1 MLNRILLIVI
11 PVLALALGS
20 AQAAGD
26 PQSGRSKAAACIGC
40 HGDEHWSGFFFT
52 LQLAGR
58 DPDKLAIKTKKYRN
72 FKLIN
77 PMMNMVVYA
86 LSDQDIEDISAYYH
100 ALGKPAYVHPYLPIK
115 GDDDESIRGASGAGR

>member
-1 MLNRILLIVI
+1 MNKTLLIVL
-11 PVLALALGS
+11 PLLVLAWGG

-26 PQSGRSKAAACIGC
+26 PQAGETKAAACIGC
-40 HGDEHWSGFFFT
+40 HGDEHWSGIFFT

-72 FKLIN
+72 YKRFN
-77 PMMNMVVYA
+77 PMMNMVVYS

-100 ALGKPAYVHPYLPIK
+100 GLGKPAYVHPYLPIK
-115 GDDDESIRGASGAGR
+115 GDEDEVVSSAAGAGR